1 MGYEPIPWTIADNEG
16 WKSAWMIPAI
26 KAGKNWD
33 QCQKLESVDRKK
45 ERKEKKKKLLCT
57 RLWYNEYREWFMNN
71 TRVFTRYI
79 YNLFI
84 MFTRAKRNG
93 NYSILGLELLH

>member
-1 MGYEPIPWTIADNEG
+1 MNIEND
-16 WKSAWMIPAI
+16 
-26 KAGKNWD
+26 
-33 QCQKLESVDRKK
+33 
-45 ERKEKKKKLLCT
+45 
-57 RLWYNEYREWFMNN
+57 NN

>member
-45 ERKEKKKKLLCT
+45 EKRRKKNYYAQGYDTMNIENDLWIILEFLLDI
-57 RLWYNEYREWFMNN
+57 
-71 TRVFTRYI
+71 FTI
-79 YNLFI
+79 YL
-84 MFTRAKRNG
+84 
-93 NYSILGLELLH
+93 